1 MFCEALFSTS
11 IFQVRSDGWVISKYG
26 SIHPSVNSALPYGC
40 QSVGMAAP
48 ASCAV
53 QDRSRRVRKVR
64 KVFMGEKKLR
74 LGRGYRD
81 YFL

>member
-40 QSVGMAAP
+40 QSVGVAAP
-48 ASCAV
+48 ASCA
-53 QDRSRRVRKVR
+53 QEQE
-64 KVFMGEKKLR
+64 GEEGKEGFHGGEEVKI
-74 LGRGYRD
+74 GYRD